1 MESYISINSNF
12 FNSGYIEFELE
23 HPNEGSQDIEFT
35 NSRINAFYIHFK
47 IIDVED
53 EETNDRTLAPLMIND
68 ETVNYSH
75 NKGNFISK
83 LRDRPVK

>member
-1 MESYISINSNF
+1 MESFICINSNF

-35 NSRINAFYIHFK
+35 NSRNNAFYIHFK

-53 EETNDRTLAPLMIND
+53 EQTLDRNLAPLIIND
-68 ETVNYSH
+68 ATINYGH
-75 NKGNFISK
+75 NNGRNISMLK
-83 LRDRPVK
+83 DRLKN